1 VLTSVYLWGLIT
13 RPHRQVLRM
22 GLDSLTVLVLYA
34 AGIAG
39 LIAVTNH

>member
-1 VLTSVYLWGLIT
+1 VGTDHA
-13 RPHRQVLRM
+13 PARQVLRM
-22 GLDSLTVLVLYA
+22 GTDSLTVLVLYA